1 MLPDLTAR
9 FLVDAQLPPALVR
22 WLSGQG
28 YEAAHVFDLG
38 LAGADDRL
46 IWKRAADTGA
56 VIITKDEDFALRR
69 TLEDIGPAVV
79 WLRLGNT
86 RKAALFFAGSSPSCR
101 MYWSRWS
108 EVKRLSRLPEL

>member
-1 MLPDLTAR
+1 MPDLAAR

-28 YEAAHVFDLG
+28 YEAAHVFDHG
-38 LAGADDRL
+38 LAGASDRL

-56 VIITKDEDFALRR
+56 VIITKDEFALRR

-86 RKAALFFAGSSPSCR
+86 RKAALFRWLEPLLPE
-101 MYWSRWS
+101 YWSRWS
-108 EVKRLSRLPEL
+108 VVKRLSRLPEL

>member
-1 MLPDLTAR
+1 MPGLEAR

-86 RKAALFFAGSSPSCR
+86 RKGALLRWLEPLLPDILAALERGEALI
-101 MYWSRWS
+101 
-108 EVKRLSRLPEL
+108 EVA